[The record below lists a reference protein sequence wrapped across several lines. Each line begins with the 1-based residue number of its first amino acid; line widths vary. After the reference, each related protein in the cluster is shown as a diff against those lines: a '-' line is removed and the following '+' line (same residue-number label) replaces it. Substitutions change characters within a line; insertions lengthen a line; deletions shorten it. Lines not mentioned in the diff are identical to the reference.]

1 MWQVLQASLRR
12 LQGRQDLRR
21 IENVLRRIGR
31 GEVRRDGLQLDKVSH
46 RLEIQ
51 WRARDIHAWDRDLPF
66 ERRALIFVEQ
76 TLADTEAVINGL
88 FESLPQVDVI
98 DLAVLEP
105 ESDHTMMAGTVSR
118 SVATD
123 HRRLLSIKMRLSELG
138 VQYRLAGSR
147 FEALDRDPNSQQL
160 EQAPGIE

>member
-1 MWQVLQASLRR
+1 
-12 LQGRQDLRR
+12 
-21 IENVLRRIGR
+21 
-31 GEVRRDGLQLDKVSH
+31 
-46 RLEIQ
+46 
-51 WRARDIHAWDRDLPF
+51 
-66 ERRALIFVEQ
+66 VEQ

-98 DLAVLEP
+98 DLAVLEV

-123 HRRLLSIKMRLSELG
+123 HRQLLSIKMRLSELG

-147 FEALDRDPNSQQL
+147 FEALDTDPNSQQL
-160 EQAPGIE
+160 ERAPGID